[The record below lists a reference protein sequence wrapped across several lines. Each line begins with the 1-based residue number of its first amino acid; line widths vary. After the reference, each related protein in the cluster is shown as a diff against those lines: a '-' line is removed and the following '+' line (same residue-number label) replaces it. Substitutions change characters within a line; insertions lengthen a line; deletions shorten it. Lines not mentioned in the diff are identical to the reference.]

1 MARGGKHARLAYD
14 SKRHRMVLAG
24 GDRDGSDAGNNSV
37 WAFTV
42 GSAATQLS
50 PLCRP
55 YPDWIPSFPDN
66 VTWVYDSVRD
76 RMLIMPGYFT
86 DLPRLQTVCGR
97 SDDRVLRRL
106 RPDGTYSKEAGLFNL
121 TSNAWAPPTW
131 PYPDELGYGGD
142 QQTNWGAYDP
152 QKDMVV
158 RFYWDGAHGNN
169 LQRLHLATNT
179 WSRFKL
185 PQGTGGTTTER
196 SRIRNTYATTSQPA
210 LDVQGRSIYVVA
222 KSTMSSQ
229 VEWRLLRVNVDTGI
243 AERIALPA
251 GFIGPDVGDGGTDL
265 LLSFDPVNRVLI
277 HTLFP
282 SLAGDVS
289 AVYVCH
295 VDAGHRWT
303 TVPLPRT
310 APAPP
315 LKANV
320 GGFDAGRGSLVL
332 IGGHAVTKADGSRT
346 PSPTHYWALTL
357 RRG

>member
-14 SKRHRMVLAG
+14 SRRHRMLLTG
-24 GDRDGSDAGNNSV
+24 GDRDGSDAGNNTV

-42 GSAATQLS
+42 GGTATQLS

-76 RMLIMPGYFT
+76 RMVIMPGFFF
-86 DLPRLQTVCGR
+86 DLSRLQTVCGR
-97 SDDRVLRRL
+97 ADNRVLRHARA
-106 RPDGTYSKEAGLFNL
+106 DGTFAKDAGIFNL
-121 TSNAWAPPTW
+121 VSNAWAPPTW
-131 PYPDELGYGGD
+131 PYPAELGYGGD

-152 QKDMVV
+152 QRDMVV

-179 WSRFKL
+179 WSRLKL

-196 SRIRNTYATTSQPA
+196 ARIRNTYATTSQPA

-222 KSTMSSQ
+222 RSTMNSQ
-229 VEWRLLRVNVDTGI
+229 VEWRLLRVNVDTGV
-243 AERIALPA
+243 AERISLPST
-251 GFIGPDVGDGGTDL
+251 FVGPNVGDGGTDM

-282 SLAGDVS
+282 SLGGDVS
-289 AVYVCH
+289 AVYVSH

-303 TVPLPRT
+303 TVPLPRN

-332 IGGHAVTKADGSRT
+332 IGGHGVTKADGSRT